1 MRLRVFTELPPLL
14 ESIGS
19 SRQVEEKQIR
29 QLIAY
34 LKQSLEDGDVEEFS
48 WIEGKEIIADVLTK
62 QGSRRE
68 EMDALMERNVFGQAQ
83 NKDNFV
89 KYVNEEISIKNFTT
103 KQTKG
108 GDERR

>member
-1 MRLRVFTELPPLL
+1 M
-14 ESIGS
+14 
-19 SRQVEEKQIR
+19 
-29 QLIAY
+29 
-34 LKQSLEDGDVEEFS
+34 KQSLEDGDVEEFS

-83 NKDNFV
+83 NKDNLV
-89 KYVNEEISIKNFTT
+89 KYVNDEISIKNLTM